1 MDRAGAFDDTRWM
14 EANCPAPAPER
25 PDQTDPTALVA
36 GLEQRLAAANA
47 QRDEAVKELEM
58 FSHSISHD
66 LRAPLRGIAGFARI
80 LSEDQDSRLDEE
92 GRRALQTIR
101 AEAARMDHLIDRLG
115 GYTRLG
121 RQRLDR
127 GETNM
132 ADLARSAFQEL
143 TEPAGARAP
152 VLEVGELPPA
162 MADRAMIRVLFTQLL
177 DNALKFTRGN
187 PAARIAVTGVADG
200 GWNTYCV
207 ADDGVGFD
215 PRYAHK
221 LFTLFQRLHRRD
233 DFEGA
238 GVGLA
243 LVHRIVQRHG
253 GVTRAEGEVGR
264 GARIYF
270 TLPGSP
276 KTNP

>member
-1 MDRAGAFDDTRWM
+1 MDRARTFADTEWM
-14 EANCPAPAPER
+14 EASCPAPAPEP
-25 PDQTDPTALVA
+25 PDETAPAALIA

-47 QRDEAVKELEM
+47 QRDEAVKELET

-80 LSEDQDSRLDEE
+80 LVEDQGPRLDEE
-92 GRRALQTIR
+92 GRRALQMIR
-101 AEAARMDHLIDRLG
+101 AEAARMDHLIERLG

-132 ADLARSAFQEL
+132 ADLARSVFQEL
-143 TEPAGARAP
+143 TDAAGGRAP
-152 VLEVGELPPA
+152 VLEVGNLPAA
-162 MADRAMIRVLFTQLL
+162 MADRAMVRVLFTQLL

-187 PAARIAVTGVADG
+187 PAARIAVTGVSDG

-207 ADDGVGFD
+207 SDDGVGFD

-221 LFTLFQRLHRRD
+221 LFAIFQRLHRRD

-243 LVHRIVQRHG
+243 LVHRIAQRHG
-253 GVTRAEGEVGR
+253 GVTRAEGEVDR
-264 GARIYF
+264 GARFYF
-270 TLPGSP
+270 TLPGYLKS
-276 KTNP
+276 NP

>member
-1 MDRAGAFDDTRWM
+1 LGA
-14 EANCPAPAPER
+14 
-25 PDQTDPTALVA
+25 
-36 GLEQRLAAANA
+36 
-47 QRDEAVKELEM
+47 
-58 FSHSISHD
+58 
-66 LRAPLRGIAGFARI
+66 
-80 LSEDQDSRLDEE
+80 
-92 GRRALQTIR
+92 
-101 AEAARMDHLIDRLG
+101 
-115 GYTRLG
+115 YTRLG

-143 TEPAGARAP
+143 TESSGARAP
-152 VLEVGELPPA
+152 ALEVGDLPPA
-162 MADRAMIRVLFTQLL
+162 VADRAMIRMLFTQLL

-187 PAARIAVTGVADG
+187 PAARIAVTGVAEG

-207 ADDGVGFD
+207 SDDGVGFD
-215 PRYAHK
+215 PRYGHK
-221 LFTLFQRLHRRD
+221 LFAIFQRLHRRD
-233 DFEGA
+233 DFEGS

-253 GVTRAEGEVGR
+253 GVTRAEGDVDR

-276 KTNP
+276 KNTV